1 MAIGSIGLLESR
13 SLMVGNIA
21 RSFSP
26 DVPQEVLTAAA
37 RTRLAHS
44 ALGFPNDLSS
54 LATLKTLFYMPCT
67 ANAI

>member
-1 MAIGSIGLLESR
+1 
-13 SLMVGNIA
+13 MVGNIA